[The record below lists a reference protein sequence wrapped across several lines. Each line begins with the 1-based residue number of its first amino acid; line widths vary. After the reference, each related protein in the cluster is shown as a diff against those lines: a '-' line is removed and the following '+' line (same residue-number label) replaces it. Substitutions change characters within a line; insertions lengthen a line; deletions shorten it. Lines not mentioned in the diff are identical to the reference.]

1 MRSILSHGIHSC
13 RHKPPPL
20 TTVPTLIISRYLLRE
35 ILKPLVVVSAVLVV
49 IFVSY
54 SSSRYLARAA
64 NGELPMDTIMSLLF
78 LKALIA
84 LEVLLPIT
92 LFLSVVLGLG
102 RMHADSEMT
111 ALSACGISSL
121 TVVKVVWWCSLFLAF
136 LVGGLSLFVRP
147 WAYQTSYWLLAQAE
161 AHFDVATLEPGI
173 FYEKKEGKSVIFI
186 DRFDRA
192 RNQMEGV
199 FIQQDQDNGTRI
211 IFANQGYL
219 QTDPLTGESIPVL
232 LNGHE
237 YRLSRGTEP
246 DRIAAFHK
254 VTIHIESHEKS
265 PAYKRKA
272 VPTLQLA
279 QSDRPQDLDEFQWR
293 LSTPLSTI
301 LLGLLGIPLSRA
313 TPRQGKYAKLL
324 VAVFIYALYYN
335 VQAMA
340 RTWVKQGIVGPI
352 PGIWWVDVLLA
363 VLLVALL
370 WNSTLQYIFQR
381 H

>member
-1 MRSILSHGIHSC
+1 
-13 RHKPPPL
+13 
-20 TTVPTLIISRYLLRE
+20 LIISHYLFRE

-54 SSSRYLARAA
+54 SSSRYLAQAA
-64 NGELPMDTIMSLLF
+64 NGQLPMGTIVSLLF

-102 RMHADSEMT
+102 RMDADSEMT
-111 ALSACGISSL
+111 ALSACGVSPL
-121 TVVKVVWWCSLFLAF
+121 AVVKVVWWCSLALAV
-136 LVGGLSLFVRP
+136 LVGCLSLFVRP

-161 AHFDVATLEPGI
+161 AHFDVTTLEPGI

-186 DRFDRA
+186 DRFDRT
-192 RNQMEGV
+192 RNHMEGV

-219 QTDPLTGESIPVL
+219 QTDPVTGESIPIL
-232 LNGHE
+232 LDGHE
-237 YRLSRGTEP
+237 YQLSRGTKP
-246 DRIAAFHK
+246 DRITAFNK
-254 VTIHIESHEKS
+254 VAIHIASHEKS

-272 VPTLQLA
+272 APTLQLA
-279 QSDRPQDLDEFQWR
+279 RSDRPKDLDEFQWR

-301 LLGLLGIPLSRA
+301 LLGLLGVPLSRA
-313 TPRQGKYAKLL
+313 TPRQGKHAKLL
-324 VAVFIYALYYN
+324 MAVFIYALYYN

-340 RTWVKQGIVGPI
+340 RTWVKQGLVGPI
-352 PGIWWVDVLLA
+352 PGIWWVDVLLG

-370 WNSTLQYIFQR
+370 WNSTLRPLFQR